1 VRGSTDTNPPRITP
15 TVSSILASVDGFKVH
30 GAPLH
35 ARVTIV
41 SVFNSTALY
50 NFCRR
55 FAGTPF
61 VTTRTIQGE
70 LSVRF

>member
-1 VRGSTDTNPPRITP
+1 
-15 TVSSILASVDGFKVH
+15 LASVDGFKVH